1 MKQYSRQ
8 SSAVVTIAASL
19 NVRTADR
26 KVQIRMY
33 TSDVRPIA
41 PTQQQFEVL
50 SEHELEILWYK
61 NVMTYIVTDLQR
73 NVNTVH

>member
-1 MKQYSRQ
+1 M
-8 SSAVVTIAASL
+8 AASL

-41 PTQQQFEVL
+41 PTLQQFEVL
-50 SEHELEILWYK
+50 SEHEPEVLWPK
-61 NVMTYIVTDLQR
+61 NVMTYIITDLQR